1 MASST
6 LKFYQCEITPEKNCA
21 VDNIEDYL
29 NNLDSYNVE
38 NFQYQKIEVDKEI
51 KINFP
56 QKDLPK
62 FPYNYISIINSDS
75 TKVYYYF
82 IIGIPEWTSQNTV
95 RLSISLDSINTFRS
109 ELIWTKKTNIT
120 REHKDRFNQ
129 KKISSGTN
137 KLIRK
142 IDRFDEGISPVKYL
156 KKSTTIRKS
165 LFDYDFFLIYKNRI
179 LNTDETSANKVIDCF
194 CCASK
199 EIPLYTSSSSVNQIN
214 FLDYNIGDSLYVFSS
229 DNVTFST
236 TIKGTRYTIGENLT
250 YKGIAFVRRSFA
262 NVAYLMK
269 ESDSELISDIGN
281 TALSNV
287 SSSVFVKVCTGFDPG
302 TTTTTYNYYSIYG
315 KVETRNHTTIEVG
328 STNRKLLSFDTI
340 NRTETNIIKIIKM
353 PYSPF
358 IINTVDGKMKIPDGW
373 SYSGGY
379 LILKNLDNEFLTYV
393 DDIDISDKMILK
405 VQSADIGLNRE
416 NDIKYESKLYN
427 SNFFSLKYFYDNFEK
442 EIFLERY
449 STTLEIPHISIA
461 FKQSNNI
468 SSNSLFRFSAL
479 NGTYEEPQL
488 YGEYLNVNRQN
499 EVSLYN
505 SEYLNYIR
513 TGYNYDKKAKEKAAI
528 TSGVS
533 LAGTLAGAITSFALS
548 PFTGGISAA
557 AGISLAS
564 SSLSSITN
572 HITGIISS
580 ERNIEQKLEQYKMS
594 PASVSSTEDL
604 NLLSYYNGNRL
615 IETEDS
621 IDDSIKNQIYN
632 LFRLTGY
639 SCDYYGI
646 PNVSSRLYYNF
657 LKCSPEFEEFNWN
670 YGKDILDDIKTK
682 YEIGVTYFHRVNG
695 TYDWSQEKEN
705 FESWMINS

>member
-1 MASST
+1 
-6 LKFYQCEITPEKNCA
+6 
-21 VDNIEDYL
+21 
-29 NNLDSYNVE
+29 
-38 NFQYQKIEVDKEI
+38 
-51 KINFP
+51 
-56 QKDLPK
+56 
-62 FPYNYISIINSDS
+62 
-75 TKVYYYF
+75 
-82 IIGIPEWTSQNTV
+82 
-95 RLSISLDSINTFRS
+95 
-109 ELIWTKKTNIT
+109 
-120 REHKDRFNQ
+120 
-129 KKISSGTN
+129 
-137 KLIRK
+137 
-142 IDRFDEGISPVKYL
+142 
-156 KKSTTIRKS
+156 
-165 LFDYDFFLIYKNRI
+165 
-179 LNTDETSANKVIDCF
+179 
-194 CCASK
+194 
-199 EIPLYTSSSSVNQIN
+199 
-214 FLDYNIGDSLYVFSS
+214 
-229 DNVTFST
+229 
-236 TIKGTRYTIGENLT
+236 
-250 YKGIAFVRRSFA
+250 
-262 NVAYLMK
+262 
-269 ESDSELISDIGN
+269 
-281 TALSNV
+281 
-287 SSSVFVKVCTGFDPG
+287 
-302 TTTTTYNYYSIYG
+302 
-315 KVETRNHTTIEVG
+315 
-328 STNRKLLSFDTI
+328 
-340 NRTETNIIKIIKM
+340 M

-449 STTLEIPHISIA
+449 NATLFPHISIA

-513 TGYNYDKKAKEKAAI
+513 TGYNYDKKAKTKAAI

-580 ERNIEQKLEQYKMS
+580 ERNIEQK
-594 PASVSSTEDL
+594 
-604 NLLSYYNGNRL
+604 
-615 IETEDS
+615 
-621 IDDSIKNQIYN
+621 
-632 LFRLTGY
+632 
-639 SCDYYGI
+639 
-646 PNVSSRLYYNF
+646 
-657 LKCSPEFEEFNWN
+657 
-670 YGKDILDDIKTK
+670 
-682 YEIGVTYFHRVNG
+682 
-695 TYDWSQEKEN
+695 
-705 FESWMINS
+705 